1 MDVHERLI
9 SLDKTI
15 DSIEE
20 GDIDGLLKAVNE
32 YNDIMNDLLM
42 EQQETM

>member
-20 GDIDGLLKAVNE
+20 GDIDGLLKAANE
-32 YNDIMNDLLM
+32 YKDIMDDLLM